1 MDKNFDNLG
10 VDDLLVKAMNAEVKA
25 RNFTRRI
32 FMQRSTYGRKRS
44 NK

>member
-25 RNFTRRI
+25 KEF
-32 FMQRSTYGRKRS
+32 YA
-44 NK
+44 